1 MKTTFYIAIFFF
13 VFQLQAQ
20 KVIEKEIDLQNISSV
35 VINGNQIFKIRINTN
50 TTKTISVQA
59 KFEGEYNEDIV
70 LLAEKVDSKLSISTK
85 FQPLFVSHNDKLSAH
100 KVISIELSISL
111 PEYLNIWIQSDL
123 ASVIVLGQYSNLRI
137 ELVNGNCKVDSFFGN
152 AIINTIHGAINVSSD
167 DAKVVAHTKNG
178 ILKQD
183 KLKSGKKTLNLN
195 SINGNI
201 TVTKTE

>member
-35 VINGNQIFKIRINTN
+35 VINGNQIFKIRINAN
-50 TTKTISVQA
+50 TTKTILVQA

-70 LLAEKVDSKLSISTK
+70 LLTEKVDSKLTISTE
-85 FQPLFVSHNDKLSAH
+85 FQPLFVPHNDKLSAH

-111 PEYLNIWIQSDL
+111 PEYLNVWIQSDI
-123 ASVIVLGQYSNLRI
+123 ASVLALGQYNNLTI
-137 ELVNGNCKVDSFFGN
+137 ELVNGNCKVDSFSGN

-167 DAKVVAHTKNG
+167 DAKVVAHTKKG

-183 KLKSGKKTLNLN
+183 KLRSGKKTLNLN